1 MTGDDSDEAGAT
13 DAGGDLLCRRRRREP
28 RGAPPPLKQAQ
39 HVALLQSNSSVTVSS
54 DGMEKVRE
62 KRGIK
67 IYALKEGKKDTLSM
81 QNILVALSKKSHTTC
96 SAALLLA
103 DLGLLLKR
111 PGSKLQPSKQPISQ
125 QQPKQFIQFKFLT
138 ATNSI
143 QIPAGINKW
152 RHKLCADIKLIKEN

>member
-1 MTGDDSDEAGAT
+1 VTGDDSDEAGAT

-67 IYALKEGKKDTLSM
+67 IYALKEGKRHPVNAKYISRS
-81 QNILVALSKKSHTTC
+81 VKKKIIVIEST
-96 SAALLLA
+96 AV
-103 DLGLLLKR
+103 
-111 PGSKLQPSKQPISQ
+111 KL
-125 QQPKQFIQFKFLT
+125 T
-138 ATNSI
+138 
-143 QIPAGINKW
+143 
-152 RHKLCADIKLIKEN
+152 